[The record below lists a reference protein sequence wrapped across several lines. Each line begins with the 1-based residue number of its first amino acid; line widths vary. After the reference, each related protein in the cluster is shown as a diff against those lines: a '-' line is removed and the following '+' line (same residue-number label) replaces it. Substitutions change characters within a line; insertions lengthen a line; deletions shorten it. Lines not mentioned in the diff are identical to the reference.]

1 EVLRNLTTLPK
12 VQVVRVGTAMILPYM
27 RAYHAEE
34 ALISNRA
41 GGHLKIALLL
51 SAAELY
57 DVGQLNEAL
66 DLAYEVVSSSWS
78 ELMQLSEDCWAAI
91 LKHNVPEV
99 ELCRIHGLL
108 GKARDLAEDLRRKAS
123 SYNAVKSSIEP
134 ANKRANDILAVVKT
148 GCAQENES
156 VLQCLRDSTKRA
168 GRNIPN
174 GPASSGDDQADWTT

>member
-1 EVLRNLTTLPK
+1 
-12 VQVVRVGTAMILPYM
+12 RVGTAMILPYM

-168 GRNIPN
+168 GRKIPN